1 MQHAPDSK
9 EKINILPRLV
19 YNSRRFSFSSY
30 FYYSHNETVQKLSK
44 YQKSGDSD
52 ISSVSYDNTISLKLS
67 SHSRSSK
74 LLDDR
79 VSVPSDKR

>member
-1 MQHAPDSK
+1 MSRIRDSASPV
-9 EKINILPRLV
+9 IL
-19 YNSRRFSFSSY
+19 
-30 FYYSHNETVQKLSK
+30 YYSHNETVQKLSK

-79 VSVPSDKR
+79 VSVPSDKRCR